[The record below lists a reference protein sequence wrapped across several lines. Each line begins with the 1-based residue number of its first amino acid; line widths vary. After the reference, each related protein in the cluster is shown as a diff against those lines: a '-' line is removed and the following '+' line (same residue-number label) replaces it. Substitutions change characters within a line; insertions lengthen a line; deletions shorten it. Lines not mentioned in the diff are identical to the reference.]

1 MLLKMGVSRLNLI
14 LRLGIG
20 EPWYILTEIGLPQNG
35 LLHMGGEDFDYQLR
49 EDVFTQIGSLCV
61 KSNEETANH
70 LVIHQ

>member
-1 MLLKMGVSRLNLI
+1 
-14 LRLGIG
+14 
-20 EPWYILTEIGLPQNG
+20 
-35 LLHMGGEDFDYQLR
+35 MGGEDFDYQLR